1 MNKNKVNKILII
13 LGIIICLVI
22 IGICIYLV
30 YNVSIN
36 DKNQLNNDVKEQ
48 VKETNIDTK
57 EQELEVTDEEKRLVE
72 KLITKIHRLLGE
84 NIIMTYQPNDDPTNL
99 DFIYQNK
106 SVKSTDFSNNTIL
119 SFAFLDVIDKT
130 LSENPAEADVEIG
143 SEEYCKGID
152 VSISSS
158 EIKKYISNILGT
170 EVNYKNETINIIL
183 SALVKIY
190 KLQYNSDTDS
200 YSISISKC
208 RSACSSGCFSDR
220 VIYKIDNFK
229 KYNNKIEVIVKT
241 IFLTYDDC
249 IIDNMNSTCEYIY
262 DNQDDLNLIMK
273 NESNKKVDTNKL
285 LETTD
290 VYTLYKYTFKYDKEN
305 KNYYF
310 DSIERV
316 DD

>member
-1 MNKNKVNKILII
+1 MKKNKIYKILMI
-13 LGIIICLVI
+13 LGIIVCLSI
-22 IGICIYLV
+22 ISICIYFV
-30 YNVSIN
+30 YNELNKTN
-36 DKNQLNNDVKEQ
+36 DNLNVTIKNTKIDREEQ
-48 VKETNIDTK
+48 K
-57 EQELEVTDEEKRLVE
+57 LEVTDEEKRLVE

-200 YSISISKC
+200 YNISISKC

-273 NESNKKVDTNKL
+273 NESNKIIDTNKL

-310 DSIERV
+310 DSIGRV